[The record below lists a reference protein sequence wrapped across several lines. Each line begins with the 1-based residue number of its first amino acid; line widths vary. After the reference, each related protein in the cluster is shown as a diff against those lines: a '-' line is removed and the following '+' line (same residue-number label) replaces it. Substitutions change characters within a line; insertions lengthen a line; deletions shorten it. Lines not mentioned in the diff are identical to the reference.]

1 MGCSAM
7 RQLTKLT
14 SSANQRYNVITENC
28 VSFVLTLEYHP
39 RTYAWVA
46 SIQYGDLQI
55 DGFTLVVSPNIL
67 RQFLNNVPFGLAVV
81 STDDLDPLYIDDFS
95 TQRVTVFVLSAAEVN
110 LIESEV
116 FS

>member
-1 MGCSAM
+1 MK
-7 RQLTKLT
+7 QLTTLT
-14 SSANQRYNVITENC
+14 GSAKQRYNVITEDGIT
-28 VSFVLTLEYHP
+28 FVLTLEYHP

-67 RQFLNNVPFGLAVV
+67 RQFENNVPFGLAII
-81 STDDLDPLYIDDFS
+81 STDDLDPLYLDDFV
-95 TQRVTVFVLSAAEVN
+95 TQRITLYTLSAAEVN
-110 LIESEV
+110 LIEAEV